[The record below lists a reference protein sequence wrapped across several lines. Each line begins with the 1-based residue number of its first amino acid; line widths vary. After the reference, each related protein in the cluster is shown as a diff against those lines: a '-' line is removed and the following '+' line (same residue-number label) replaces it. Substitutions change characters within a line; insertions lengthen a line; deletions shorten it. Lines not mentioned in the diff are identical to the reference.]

1 MLGQLQQA
9 LVSVCLRLTLFT
21 CLTRVSP
28 EQIVVLLV
36 ASGSRAH
43 HFAVKVS
50 EARALVPG
58 EQVAGQDDF
67 DRSLV
72 TAELVDNFSV
82 KYRVLWSSLSSVTDN
97 LSKCPPCLFQIRVL
111 ATPLDE
117 QDRLT
122 V

>member
-1 MLGQLQQA
+1 M
-9 LVSVCLRLTLFT
+9 
-21 CLTRVSP
+21 SP
-28 EQIVVLLV
+28 EQIVVHLV
-36 ASGSRAH
+36 ASGSRTH

-50 EARALVPG
+50 EAGALVPG
-58 EQVAGQDDF
+58 EQVAGQDDLHG
-67 DRSLV
+67 SLV

-82 KYRVLWSSLSSVTDN
+82 KYRVLWPCLSSVTDN

-111 ATPLDE
+111 AIALDE